1 MARPQINL
9 PSATALSLAL
19 SVCAVASAQTAPA
32 ADKAATKMAP
42 KPAKA
47 AKAAAKPVASTP
59 PAASPEQIEAAG
71 RVFYGE
77 YTCELNQSINIAINE
92 KYPGYVDVQ
101 HVKAVYVMKPVVSS
115 TGAVR
120 LEDVK
125 GETLLVQIANK
136 SMLLN
141 TKTGHRLVDDCES
154 SKQREWN
161 ATAKANQAGGMA
173 PSGASMFNA
182 PAK

>member
-1 MARPQINL
+1 MARPQSTL
-9 PSATALSLAL
+9 PSAIALSLAL
-19 SVCAVASAQTAPA
+19 SVCAVATAQTAPA
-32 ADKAATKMAP
+32 DKAA
-42 KPAKA
+42 AKTSKTA
-47 AKAAAKPVASTP
+47 AKAAAKPVTNTP

-77 YTCELNQSINIAINE
+77 YTCEQSQSINIAIDE

-141 TKTGHRLVDDCES
+141 TKTGHRVVDDCES

-161 ATAKANQAGGMA
+161 ATAKANQAGGMT
-173 PSGASMFNA
+173 PTGASMFTA
-182 PAK
+182 PAAK

>member
-1 MARPQINL
+1 MSRPHSTL
-9 PSATALSLAL
+9 PAAIALSLAM
-19 SVCAVASAQTAPA
+19 SVCAIASAQTATTP
-32 ADKAATKMAP
+32 DKAATKPA
-42 KPAKA
+42 KKAAPAKA
-47 AKAAAKPVASTP
+47 AATATL

-77 YTCELNQSINIAINE
+77 YTCELNQSVNISMNE

-101 HVKAVYVMKPVVSS
+101 HVKAVYVMKPVLSS

-125 GETLLVQIANK
+125 GEALMVQIANK

-141 TKTGHRLVDDCES
+141 PKTGHRVVDDCES
-154 SKQREWN
+154 PKQREWN
-161 ATAKANQAGGMA
+161 ATAKASQSASVNPA
-173 PSGASMFNA
+173 GASMFSA